1 MRPGPLNLITD
12 VDGILVGQ
20 AEDHHVRTGVTA
32 VVPGERVTAAADV
45 RGGAPGT
52 RETGTLHVASLV
64 DVVDA
69 VVLSGGSV
77 FGLDAAGGAVA
88 RLAEEGRGFP
98 TSAGRVPVVPA
109 AILFDLANGGD
120 KTWGR
125 HSLYHDLGYRAVQ
138 AAADRFDLGNAGA
151 GLGASA
157 GTLKGG
163 TGSASAVTD
172 SGLQVGAIVAV
183 NAVGST
189 VIPGTSTLWAALFEQ
204 AGEMG
209 MAPRSLPSEPL
220 DLEDEFKGFAAEN
233 TTIGVVATNATL
245 DKGAL
250 NRIAIMAHDGLA
262 RAIRPVHTPFDG
274 DTIFALATAK
284 HPDAIDAVTLARL
297 GSMASDC
304 VTRATGRAMVAAETL
319 DGMTSYSDWRAG
331 KCQPQ

>member
-1 MRPGPLNLITD
+1 MKPGPLNLITD
-12 VDGILVGQ
+12 VDGVLVGQ
-20 AEDHHVRTGVTA
+20 AEDHRVRTGVTA
-32 VVPGERVTAAADV
+32 IVPEERVTAAADV

-64 DVVDA
+64 DAVDA

-88 RLAEEGRGFP
+88 CLVEEDRGFP
-98 TSAGRVPVVPA
+98 TSAGRIPVVPA
-109 AILFDLANGGD
+109 AILFDLASGGD
-120 KTWGR
+120 KAWGR
-125 HSLYHDLGYRAVQ
+125 HSPYADLGYRAVQ
-138 AAADRFDLGNAGA
+138 AAAQRFDLGNTGA
-151 GLGASA
+151 GLGARA
-157 GTLKGG
+157 GGLKGG
-163 TGSASAVTD
+163 TGSASAVAD
-172 SGLQVGAIVAV
+172 GGLQVGAIVAV

-209 MAPRSLPSEPL
+209 MPPRSLPAGCM
-220 DLEDEFKGFAAEN
+220 DLEDEFRGLAGEN
-233 TTIGVVATNATL
+233 TSIGVVATNATL

-274 DTIFALATAK
+274 DTMFALATAR
-284 HPDAIDAVTLARL
+284 HTDTIDAVTLARL

-319 DGMTSYSDWRAG
+319 DGMTSYSDWRTG
-331 KCQPQ
+331 RCRQQ

>member
-1 MRPGPLNLITD
+1 MKPGPLNLITD

-32 VVPGERVTAAADV
+32 IVPSERVTAAADV

-64 DVVDA
+64 DAVDA

-120 KTWGR
+120 KAWGQ
-125 HSLYHDLGYRAVQ
+125 HSPYPDLGYRAVQ
-138 AAADRFDLGNAGA
+138 AAGCRFDLGNTGA
-151 GLGASA
+151 GLGATA
-157 GTLKGG
+157 GALKGG

-172 SGLQVGAIVAV
+172 DGLQVGAIVAV

-189 VIPGTSTLWAALFEQ
+189 VIPGTSTLWAALLEQ

-209 MAPRSLPSEPL
+209 MPPRSLPEGPL
-220 DLEDEFKGFAAEN
+220 NLDDRLKGFAGEN

-250 NRIAIMAHDGLA
+250 NRMAIMAHDGLA

-274 DTIFALATAK
+274 DTIFALATARQ
-284 HPDAIDAVTLARL
+284 PDTIDAVTLARL

-304 VTRATGRAMVAAETL
+304 VTRATGRAMVAAESL
-319 DGMTSYSDWRAG
+319 DGMTSYSDWRDG
-331 KCQPQ
+331 RCQQQ

>member
-1 MRPGPLNLITD
+1 MKPGPLNLITD

-32 VVPGERVTAAADV
+32 IVPGERVTAAADV

-64 DVVDA
+64 DAVDA

-77 FGLDAAGGAVA
+77 FGLDAAGGAVE

-109 AILFDLANGGD
+109 AILFDLSNGGD
-120 KTWGR
+120 KAWGR
-125 HSLYHDLGYRAVQ
+125 HSPYSDLGYRAVE
-138 AAADRFDLGNAGA
+138 AAAHRFDLGNTGA

-157 GTLKGG
+157 GPLKGG
-163 TGSASAVTD
+163 TGSASAVTGG
-172 SGLQVGAIVAV
+172 GLQVGAIVAV

-209 MAPRSLPSEPL
+209 MPPRSLPAGPL
-220 DLEDEFKGFAAEN
+220 DLDDQLRGFAAEN
-233 TTIGVVATNATL
+233 TTIGVVATNARL

-250 NRIAIMAHDGLA
+250 NRMAIMAHDGLA

-274 DTIFALATAK
+274 DTMFALATAK
-284 HPDAIDAVTLARL
+284 HPDTIDAATLARL

-319 DGMTSYSDWRAG
+319 DGMTSYSDWRIG
-331 KCQPQ
+331 KCQQH

>member
-20 AEDHHVRTGVTA
+20 AEDHRVRTGVTV
-32 VVPGERVTAAADV
+32 VVPRERVTAAADV

-64 DVVDA
+64 DAVDA
-69 VVLSGGSV
+69 VVLAGGSV
-77 FGLDAAGGAVA
+77 FGLDAAGGAVT
-88 RLAEEGRGFP
+88 RLAEEERGFP

-120 KTWGR
+120 KAWGR
-125 HSLYHDLGYRAVQ
+125 HSPYHDLGYRAVQ
-138 AAADRFDLGNAGA
+138 AAARRFELGNAGA

-163 TGSASAVTD
+163 TGSASAITD
-172 SGLQVGAIVAV
+172 SGLQVGAVVAV

-209 MAPRSLPSEPL
+209 MAPRSLPAGPL
-220 DLEDEFKGFAAEN
+220 DLDDEFRGFAAEN
-233 TTIGVVATNATL
+233 TTIGVVATNAAL

-274 DTIFALATAK
+274 DTMFALATAK
-284 HPDAIDAVTLARL
+284 HPDTIDAVTLARL

-304 VTRATGRAMVAAETL
+304 VTRATGRAMAAAETL
-319 DGMTSYSDWRAG
+319 DGMTSYSDWRADR
-331 KCQPQ
+331 CRQQ